1 MKGRILGFDA
11 SSGSG
16 AIASE
21 GGERFTFVAAQW
33 RGQQAIQG
41 GLAVD
46 FEPMSGVAT
55 EIYPVGDAL
64 GGSVDLSHL
73 AASPAA
79 QKLRTLATTT
89 LAFPLAVLL
98 LLATLLPAISS
109 PQQSVSLWSLGTLQK
124 QISANPLFANDDVSG
139 AQEALKALDAR
150 ETDLKTHTTGFG
162 GMPID
167 NGPELRMIAE
177 QRAQAEAQLGSA
189 RTAKTV
195 TTLLAVRWLVPLLAC
210 GLIWFCWASKPARTM
225 TLATGGVSVLTAI
238 VIYAYRQSIVGLG
251 GASENSIGAM
261 LSANLEAAISV
272 GMGTWLIGLIGAG
285 LLLAGFGVV
294 RNPLAGRA

>member
-16 AIASE
+16 AIVSE

-41 GLAVD
+41 GLTVD

-55 EIYPVGDAL
+55 EIYPVGAAL

-89 LAFPLAVLL
+89 LAFPLAALL

-109 PQQSVSLWSLGTLQK
+109 PQQSVSIWSLGTLQK
-124 QISANPLFANDDVSG
+124 QVSANPLLANDDVSG
-139 AQEALKALDAR
+139 AEEALKALDAR
-150 ETDLKTHTTGFG
+150 EADLKAHMTGFG
-162 GMPID
+162 GMPLD
-167 NGPELRMIAE
+167 NGPELKMIADE
-177 QRAQAEAQLGSA
+177 RAQAEARLSSA
-189 RTAKTV
+189 RTAKIV
-195 TTLLAVRWLVPLLAC
+195 TALLAVRWLVPLLA
-210 GLIWFCWASKPARTM
+210 GVLLWFCWAGKPAKAM
-225 TLATGGVSVLTAI
+225 TLATGGAAILTAI
-238 VIYAYRQSIVGLG
+238 IVHAYRQSIVGLG
-251 GASENSIGAM
+251 GVDENSIGAM

-272 GMGTWLIGLIGAG
+272 GMGTWLIGLIGLG
-285 LLLAGFGVV
+285 LLLAGLGII
-294 RNPLAGRA
+294 RNPLGTRA

>member
-1 MKGRILGFDA
+1 MRGRILGFDA

-33 RGQQAIQG
+33 RGQQVIQG

-55 EIYPVGDAL
+55 EIYPVGNAL

-73 AASPAA
+73 AASPVT
-79 QKLRTLATTT
+79 QKVRTLATTT
-89 LAFPLAVLL
+89 LAFPLAILL
-98 LLATLLPAISS
+98 LVATLLPAIGS

-124 QISANPLFANDDVSG
+124 QISANPFLANDDVSG
-139 AQEALKALDAR
+139 AQEALEALDAR
-150 ETDLKTHTTGFG
+150 AADLKTHTTGFG

-167 NGPELRMIAE
+167 NGPELKMIADE
-177 QRAQAEAQLGSA
+177 RDRVAAQLGSA

-195 TTLLAVRWLVPLLAC
+195 TALLGVRWLVPLLA
-210 GLIWFCWASKPARTM
+210 GLLLWFCWAGKPARTM

-261 LSANLEAAISV
+261 LSANLDAAISV
-272 GMGTWLIGLIGAG
+272 GMGTWLIGLIGVGLVLAG
-285 LLLAGFGVV
+285 LGII
-294 RNPLAGRA
+294 RNPLAARA